1 MASDFENVDLLSQG
15 RQPFLVVATS
25 GTTVLGAFDP
35 LNDIADVCEKHK
47 LWLHVDCC
55 WGGSVKLSRTH
66 QHLMNGIERCVA
78 ISLCTLKRCFCIF
91 FFFFFLQVRL
101 VGVEPPQDD
110 GVAAAVLCLPHQ
122 TRGTHITFAVGYSL
136 EYIATIILAYRTCC
150 KSVTVPTPRT
160 CSNKTRTMTSVTT
173 RATRVCSA
181 DARCDIRV
189 LLLN

>member
-78 ISLCTLKRCFCIF
+78 ISLCTLITLLLH
-91 FFFFFLQVRL
+91 FLFSLQIRL
-101 VGVEPPQDD
+101 VGVEPAQDD
-110 GVAAAVLCLPHQ
+110 GVSAAVLCLPHQ
-122 TRGTHITFAVGYSL
+122 TRGVHFTIAVGYSI
-136 EYIATIILAYRTCC
+136 ECIATIILAYRTCC